1 VGLFSFWRKKPASHF
16 SDEEQ
21 KAIVDEIRKVE
32 TRTSGEVRVYIE
44 NRCRFVDP
52 LDRAAEIFFGL
63 KMEATL
69 HRNGVLLY
77 VAMKDK
83 QFAIFAD
90 EGIYQALGAKYW
102 NEEAKKMLMAFKS
115 DSHAKG
121 IANVIEDIGDALHQH
136 FPYDKS
142 EDKNELP
149 DDIVFG
155 N

>member
-16 SDEEQ
+16 SDEDQ
-21 KAIVDEIRKVE
+21 KAIVAEIKKVE
-32 TRTSGEVRVYIE
+32 TRTSGEVRVFIE

-52 LDRAAEIFFGL
+52 LDRAAEIFFSL
-63 KMEATL
+63 KMELTH
-69 HRNGVLLY
+69 HRNAVLVY

-102 NEEAKKMLMAFKS
+102 NEEARKMLMAFKS
-115 DSHAKG
+115 ESYTNG
-121 IANVIEDIGDALHQH
+121 LVNVLEDIGDAPHHH
-136 FPYDKS
+136 FPYEIKG
-142 EDKNELP
+142 DKNELP

-155 N
+155 K